1 MIVPSRKQIF
11 LKNIFIC
18 QYERIGIAHNMT
30 SHDADLPTA
39 TCGPKVY
46 CIVKG
51 QIRLLG
57 SPVQRTHVPVY
68 LNSFILQK
76 ESTIQLRTV
85 YRRAGFYP
93 YVLTTAVLCY
103 SDCYRTF

>member
-1 MIVPSRKQIF
+1 MPVRKDRYRP
-11 LKNIFIC
+11 LHTM
-18 QYERIGIAHNMT
+18 RIY
-30 SHDADLPTA
+30 LQP

-76 ESTIQLRTV
+76 KKYNTITNRVPPGSIRTCSQ
-85 YRRAGFYP
+85 R
-93 YVLTTAVLCY
+93 LCY
-103 SDCYRTF
+103 ATVTVTVRSRTTKQERSWQYVI